1 MYGTQVSTINAHG
14 GIGVRGIS
22 YEKLINTNAVNTKI
36 GPPRTPRPQAPF
48 SNEKRNIPLPQYKF
62 VLS

>member
-36 GPPRTPRPQAPF
+36 GPPRTPPQWSLF
-48 SNEKRNIPLPQYKF
+48 KENVQI
-62 VLS
+62 